1 MGNDRTVIPPL
12 GQFCAR
18 LPTRVVR
25 QLDSSSPSV
34 DDLIT
39 APHRPRPR
47 PRTGGDYSWGIDV
60 RSRRSLPRLP
70 EHLHGCGCI
79 EADRMPAR
87 IRRVTEP
94 ARDSAPCGSVIPW
107 STSRYVLLP
116 TPHGWPDRSQPGEK
130 PREKGIDVAL
140 AIDFVTMAVR
150 GEYDVGILF
159 STDTDLKPA
168 LEAVAQL
175 GTGVRAEVAAWSGDG
190 HNRRLS
196 ISSRQLWESRRLRS
210 RRAPNRAGPPRY
222 PAGARRASGRRCTA
236 G

>member
-1 MGNDRTVIPPL
+1 MSG
-12 GQFCAR
+12 
-18 LPTRVVR
+18 RVVVF
-25 QLDSSSPSV
+25 LDYQNIYMGARSCFHARH
-34 DDLIT
+34 D
-39 APHRPRPR
+39 PH
-47 PRTGGDYSWGIDV
+47 TGGQVSPLKLGRALAEDSQFP
-60 RSRRSLPRLP
+60 RSL
-70 EHLHGCGCI
+70 HQV
-79 EADRMPAR
+79 
-87 IRRVTEP
+87 RVYRGRPDASKDPKGYGACTRQCALWE
-94 ARDSAPCGSVIPW
+94 RDPLVNVTLRTLA
-107 STSRYVLLP
+107 Y
-116 TPHGWPDRSQPGEK
+116 PHGWPDRSQPGEK